1 MHASIREGLMA
12 DVSIIEQR
20 GSHVL
25 LQRRGR
31 LAVVERRN
39 GQIFA
44 VGSEE
49 REGYPDTPQG
59 MIQAVG
65 QDWGDAESVRASFE
79 ELAEQGEELAQR
91 TR

>member
-1 MHASIREGLMA
+1 MA
-12 DVSIIEQR
+12 EVSIVEQR

-25 LQRRGR
+25 VQRRGR
-31 LAVVERRN
+31 LAVVERRD
-39 GQIFA
+39 GQIYA

-59 MIQAVG
+59 MAQAVG
-65 QDWGDAESVRASFE
+65 HNWGDPEDVRETFD

-91 TR
+91 VR

>member
-1 MHASIREGLMA
+1 MA
-12 DVSIIEQR
+12 EVSIVEQR

-59 MIQAVG
+59 MAPAVG
-65 QDWGDAESVRASFE
+65 HDWGDPESVRTTFE
-79 ELAEQGEELAQR
+79 ELAEQGEEVAQR
-91 TR
+91 AR

>member
-1 MHASIREGLMA
+1 MA
-12 DVSIIEQR
+12 EVSIVEQR

-25 LQRRGR
+25 VQRRGR

-39 GQIFA
+39 GQVYA

-59 MIQAVG
+59 MAQAVSH
-65 QDWGDAESVRASFE
+65 DWGDPESVRAAFE
-79 ELAEQGEELAQR
+79 ELAEEGEKIADR
-91 TR
+91 AR